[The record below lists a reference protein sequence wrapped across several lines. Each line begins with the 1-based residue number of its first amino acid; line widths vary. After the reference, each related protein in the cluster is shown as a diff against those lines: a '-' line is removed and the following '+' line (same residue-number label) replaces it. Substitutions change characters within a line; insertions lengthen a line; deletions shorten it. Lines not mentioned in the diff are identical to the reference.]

1 MGYSISE
8 GIEDAK
14 RRLEAEVAIA
24 ERFPDAY
31 LSDLPDGSQVWTSER
46 VEPDEFRIVVG
57 KDRAYFC
64 PYTMV
69 KTLAVFTTHWK
80 FVDAA
85 VFAMDLKKKQPDLH
99 KDILTV
105 LGQK

>member
-1 MGYSISE
+1 MGYTISE

-31 LSDLPDGSQVWTSER
+31 LSDLPDGSRVWTSEH
-46 VEPDEFRIVVG
+46 VEPSDFRIVVG
-57 KDRAYFC
+57 KEGAYFC
-64 PYTMV
+64 PYVLV

-85 VFAMDLKKKQPDLH
+85 VWVMDLKKKQPDLH

-105 LGQK
+105 LGQR